1 MNNGTSMTL
10 DELKDR
16 IRGLKSMQ
24 DVKDLRREIGPSD
37 EETRMQEQRLA
48 HIDAI
53 TEKCLFGEM
62 YPGAEALR
70 ARQTHARLLRQ
81 CMEEFESI
89 YL

>member
-1 MNNGTSMTL
+1 MTL

-24 DVKDLRREIGPSD
+24 DVKDLRREVGPSA
-37 EETRMQEQRLA
+37 EETRLQEQRLA
-48 HIDAI
+48 HIDSI
-53 TEKCLFGEM
+53 TEKCLFDEM

-81 CMEEFESI
+81 CMDEYESI